1 MSTKD
6 FVYGMVLGGAVGVC
20 AGLLIA
26 PRSGAETRAIITDRV
41 DEVWGQGQEFYE
53 TKLRGVGQKAAQI
66 IPNATAKGDELR
78 EKIDMA
84 RERIAAQV
92 AKNAEQARGY
102 VDDNIKPFVT
112 RVVGKAGD
120 EAEEAV
126 EAVEEVAAEAEEA
139 VEDFVEGAE
148 PEPAL

>member
-6 FVYGMVLGGAVGVC
+6 FVYGLALGGAIGVC

-53 TKLRGVGQKAAQI
+53 KKLRGVGQKAAQI
-66 IPNATAKGDELR
+66 IPNAAAKGDELR

-84 RERIAAQV
+84 RERIAEQV
-92 AKNAEQARGY
+92 AKNAEQARSY
-102 VDDNIKPFVT
+102 VDDSIKPFVT
-112 RVVGKAGD
+112 RVVGGTAD
-120 EAEEAV
+120 EAEEV
-126 EAVEEVAAEAEEA
+126 EEAVEEAVDEVEEFIA
-139 VEDFVEGAE
+139 DGAE